1 MQTDFKI
8 VSSFLQWLILMLKY
22 FIFNYFNYEKLH
34 SYIT

>member
-22 FIFNYFNYEKLH
+22 FIFNDFNDEKLR
-34 SYIT
+34 SCIT